1 MQYTPAQLATKKAEI
16 LESLGLSRPPVN
28 LSTEQV
34 AIILDTSINT
44 LSVWRSTGRYNLSY
58 VKVSRR
64 VAYPLSNVAKFLLKR
79 EVKHTGDA

>member
-1 MQYTPAQLATKKAEI
+1 MQYTPAQLATKKTEI

>member
-1 MQYTPAQLATKKAEI
+1 MKYTSAQLATKKAEI